1 MTRRKQT
8 PKDYASSEEYIKDFF
23 DMVSPSAMKFYPD
36 HFICGN
42 TYRCVWAIRE
52 YPPVTTDMA
61 LLARFGDK
69 ECLTL
74 HIYSREVDAA
84 EQRKI
89 LQNTTRKNKMM
100 SGSTDVQ
107 ESITASGNLD
117 DVTSLIEEL
126 RKNKEPLLHCA
137 VFMELAASSYDKLKE
152 LQNDVQMDLTR
163 NRITVDRLILR
174 QKEGFI
180 SSMPSGYNAFGTEFE
195 RVLPASS
202 TANLYPF
209 SYSGKTDPH
218 GFYIGRD
225 RYGTN
230 IVVDFDKRAE
240 DKTNSNILILG
251 NSGQGKSYLLKLLL
265 TNLRMSGK
273 AVICLDVEAEY
284 GDLTN
289 ALGGC
294 NIDLMTGEYII
305 NPLEPK
311 AWAQT
316 DDIRASDADG
326 DIVPEAF
333 RRTTRLSQHI
343 SFLKD
348 FFRSYKD
355 FSDSHIDAIE
365 ILLTK
370 LYDKFG
376 ITDKT
381 DYALLK
387 STDYPIM
394 SDLYALAESEYQ
406 KYEQGGKSLFTEELL
421 REICLGL
428 NSMCVGAES
437 KFFNGH
443 TNITDKEI
451 NYSII
456 KIIAA

>member
-209 SYSGKTDPH
+209 STNVPKTKQTQIYS
-218 GFYIGRD
+218 
-225 RYGTN
+225 
-230 IVVDFDKRAE
+230 
-240 DKTNSNILILG
+240 S
-251 NSGQGKSYLLKLLL
+251 SGIAV
-265 TNLRMSGK
+265 K
-273 AVICLDVEAEY
+273 AKAICLSY
-284 GDLTN
+284 
-289 ALGGC
+289 
-294 NIDLMTGEYII
+294 
-305 NPLEPK
+305 
-311 AWAQT
+311 
-316 DDIRASDADG
+316 
-326 DIVPEAF
+326 F
-333 RRTTRLSQHI
+333 SQI
-343 SFLKD
+343 FECQA
-348 FFRSYKD
+348 R
-355 FSDSHIDAIE
+355 
-365 ILLTK
+365 
-370 LYDKFG
+370 
-376 ITDKT
+376 
-381 DYALLK
+381 
-387 STDYPIM
+387 P
-394 SDLYALAESEYQ
+394 
-406 KYEQGGKSLFTEELL
+406 
-421 REICLGL
+421 
-428 NSMCVGAES
+428 
-437 KFFNGH
+437 
-443 TNITDKEI
+443 
-451 NYSII
+451 
-456 KIIAA
+456 

>member
-1 MTRRKQT
+1 MTKKRQT
-8 PKDYASSEEYIKDFF
+8 PRDYALSEGYIKDFF
-23 DMVSPSAMKFYPD
+23 DMVSPSAIKFNPD

-42 TYRCVWAIRE
+42 SYRCVWAIRE
-52 YPPVTTDMA
+52 YPPVTTDKA

-69 ECLTL
+69 ESVTL
-74 HIYSREVDAA
+74 HVYSREVDAV

-107 ESITASGNLD
+107 ESITASGNLN
-117 DVTSLIEEL
+117 DVASLIEEL
-126 RKNKEPLLHCA
+126 RKDKEPLLHCA
-137 VFMELAASSYDKLKE
+137 VFMELVASSYEKLKE
-152 LQNDVQMDLTR
+152 LQSDVQMELTR

-174 QKEGFI
+174 QKEGFT
-180 SSMPSGYNAFGTEFE
+180 SCMPSGYNVFGSEFE

-202 TANLYPF
+202 VANLYPF

-230 IVVDFDKRAE
+230 IVVDFDRRAE

-273 AVICLDVEAEY
+273 SVICLDVEAEY
-284 GDLTN
+284 GDLTH

-311 AWAQT
+311 SWAST
-316 DDIRASDADG
+316 DDDVRTEG
-326 DIVPEAF
+326 DNIPEAF

-343 SFLKD
+343 RRISP
-348 FFRSYKD
+348 
-355 FSDSHIDAIE
+355 
-365 ILLTK
+365 T
-370 LYDKFG
+370 
-376 ITDKT
+376 
-381 DYALLK
+381 
-387 STDYPIM
+387 PI
-394 SDLYALAESEYQ
+394 
-406 KYEQGGKSLFTEELL
+406 
-421 REICLGL
+421 
-428 NSMCVGAES
+428 SMR
-437 KFFNGH
+437 
-443 TNITDKEI
+443 
-451 NYSII
+451 
-456 KIIAA
+456 